1 MMCPEEDYSAVVE
14 TLAIDEILMWKI
26 RVGKETKNHEYLPI
40 KRIPERIMGY
50 KFRNCSVIDI
60 Y

>member
-26 RVGKETKNHEYLPI
+26 RVGKETK
-40 KRIPERIMGY
+40 IMNTCQSRESL
-50 KFRNCSVIDI
+50 KE
-60 Y
+60 